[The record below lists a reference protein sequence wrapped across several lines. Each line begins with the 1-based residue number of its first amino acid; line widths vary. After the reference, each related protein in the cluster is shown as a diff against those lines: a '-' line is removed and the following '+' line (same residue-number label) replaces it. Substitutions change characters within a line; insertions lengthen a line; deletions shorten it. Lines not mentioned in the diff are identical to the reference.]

1 MRIGII
7 GSGKIGGTAA
17 RLFEAAGHDV
27 AVANSR
33 GEPDT
38 AGALAGSRRQEP
50 GSPVYNQPMTAPEAE
65 RALRSA

>member
-27 AVANSR
+27 AGANSR

-38 AGALAGSRRQEP
+38 AGSLAGSCRQEP
-50 GSPVYNQPMTAPEAE
+50 VYYKPMTAPEAE